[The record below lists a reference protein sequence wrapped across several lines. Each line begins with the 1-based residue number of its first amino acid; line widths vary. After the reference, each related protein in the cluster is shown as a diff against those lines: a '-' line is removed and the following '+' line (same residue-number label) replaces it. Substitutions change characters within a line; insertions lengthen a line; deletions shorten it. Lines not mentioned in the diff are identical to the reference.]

1 MSTGSQ
7 KLYSQ
12 LLNPATMSSLGDK
25 GMMTLLSPS
34 PQHHLCML
42 YLHHLYIITCASPA
56 HHHLR

>member
-1 MSTGSQ
+1 MREAPDHSQ
-7 KLYSQ
+7 CLQRVLTRS
-12 LLNPATMSSLGDK
+12 PGDK